1 MVLYRPMGLVRT
13 RKWAQSAVSSRM
25 CRQMAQWL
33 SRPMLLDI
41 SNCVLE
47 SPKLSFDAAG
57 DGTPSPFANT
67 YQQYRLV
74 HTLFIKFGRLDLP
87 IGPSRIADI
96 HRTIECWANKLPL
109 EMQVSDAPS
118 QWDIECPWLPI
129 QRAYLHS
136 FAGMVAFTPLKR
148 YLLPSTQ
155 PDDDHHR
162 QARDLAS
169 QAGINCLEAALRLC
183 ERIELPQSRYHF
195 VTFALADTTTMICSA
210 LLHDTN
216 LYLPRRADLFQ
227 AAESADRALR
237 KLAIANP
244 SASTASRLV
253 QYLLGR
259 VRLVTDEFKTSQD
272 SKDSGS
278 NGGKSESSSDAL
290 WTPKLHAEE
299 AAELN
304 TYEESLGTALP
315 SFDTLMD
322 PRYTFEELLGISLE
336 EKI

>member
-1 MVLYRPMGLVRT
+1 MVLYCPMGLVRT

-96 HRTIECWANKLPL
+96 HRTIERWANELPH
-109 EMQVSDAPS
+109 EMQVSDVPS
-118 QWDIECPWLPI
+118 QWDVEYPWLPI
-129 QRAYLHS
+129 QRTYLHS

-148 YLLPSTQ
+148 YLLPSAQ
-155 PDDDHHR
+155 PDDDYHQ

-169 QAGINCLEAALRLC
+169 QAGIKCLEAALRLY

-210 LLHDTN
+210 LLHDTD
-216 LYLPRRADLFQ
+216 LCLPRRADLVQ
-227 AAESADRALR
+227 AAESTDRALR

-253 QYLLGR
+253 QCLIGR
-259 VRLVTDEFKTSQD
+259 VRLMALEPATSQD
-272 SKDSGS
+272 SNNNGLK
-278 NGGKSESSSDAL
+278 GGKSESSSDVL

-299 AAELN
+299 PAELN
-304 TYEESLGTALP
+304 AYEQSFDVALP
-315 SFDTLMD
+315 SLDTLME
-322 PRYTFEELLGISLE
+322 PRYTFEELLGINLE